1 MVEMDR
7 PSQVLIF
14 RVSHYSC
21 QNLIIYY
28 TYFSE

>member
-7 PSQVLIF
+7 PSQVLIS

-21 QNLIIYY
+21 QIIYY

>member
-7 PSQVLIF
+7 PSQVLIS

-21 QNLIIYY
+21 QINSNDLLYV
-28 TYFSE
+28 F